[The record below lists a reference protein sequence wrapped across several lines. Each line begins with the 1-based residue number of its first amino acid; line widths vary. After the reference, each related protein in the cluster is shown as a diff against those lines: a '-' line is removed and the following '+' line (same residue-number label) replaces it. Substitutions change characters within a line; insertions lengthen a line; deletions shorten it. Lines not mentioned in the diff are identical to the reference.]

1 MRHLW
6 IRGTVL
12 VLAVF
17 LFGLVGCHTGKEP
30 TAPTDTTATTE
41 SGEPETTLFETSDFS
56 EGTVPS
62 DAVTME
68 GESETTV
75 CDHEYIETSEEATC
89 TENGKRVTA
98 CAKCGQILTSEVLPA
113 TGHAYETTT
122 IDATCTADG
131 AKVTACSKCGDRSTE
146 VISATGHAYE
156 TTTTDATCTVDGAKV
171 TTCSKCGDSS
181 TEIIPALGHDKTTK
195 TTVKATCTEKGKKVT
210 TCSRCDYTKT
220 DSIKAKGH
228 DLKTATIAATCTED
242 GSSVTTCSRCD
253 HYESSVI
260 PTMGHDLKTATT
272 AATCTEDGS
281 SVTTCSRCDHYES
294 SVIPA
299 TGHGYGEDHR
309 CDGCGKREPI
319 EVIVL
324 AGQSNAVGVG
334 HSMYL
339 SKHFDWREARR
350 FRDGYEN
357 VRIRFYAHNQKNT
370 ALEPVRLGCA
380 ELNRDTFGPEVGMAD
395 YLTMNYPGREFVI
408 VKCAF
413 GSTTLYHD
421 WAGPADRYQ
430 TAADGS
436 TVRPVG
442 GDFNREAGW
451 CLDELYALLDETLR
465 DLEEEGYAPCVRAF
479 CWMQGEGDSLS
490 SARAAAYGGLYR
502 RMLASFDETYA
513 SYLNNCVYVDGGIS
527 TIWKY
532 YREINAFKA
541 SFAAEAENRFY
552 IDTIAE
558 GLTTNNEPEG
568 APDIYHYDSDS
579 VIKLGRLFASRIP
592 LD

>member
-1 MRHLW
+1 MKRIAL
-6 IRGTVL
+6 GFVCLCLT
-12 VLAVF
+12 AVF
-17 LFGLVGCHTGKEP
+17 LLCFAGC
-30 TAPTDTTATTE
+30 TAEAEDGIATEDRITSAMETLIIGVPTTE
-41 SGEPETTLFETSDFS
+41 SEETVPETT
-56 EGTVPS
+56 VPDTTEPDTTGS
-62 DAVTME
+62 DAADSETTAVETIE
-68 GESETTV
+68 PEATESETTIPET
-75 CDHEYIETSEEATC
+75 DSPETS
-89 TENGKRVTA
+89 
-98 CAKCGQILTSEVLPA
+98 CAHSYEV
-113 TGHAYETTT
+113 
-122 IDATCTADG
+122 
-131 AKVTACSKCGDRSTE
+131 
-146 VISATGHAYE
+146 
-156 TTTTDATCTVDGAKV
+156 V
-171 TTCSKCGDSS
+171 TT
-181 TEIIPALGHDKTTK
+181 A
-195 TTVKATCTEKGKKVT
+195 ATCTEKGKTVTTCSRCGDSKTETISAMGHDYKTTTTAATCTEDGKTVTTCSRCGDSKTETISAMGHDYKTTTTAATCTAEGNMVT
-210 TCSRCDYTKT
+210 TCSRCDHYETSVIPT
-220 DSIKAKGH
+220 MGH
-228 DLKTATIAATCTED
+228 DLKTTVTTATCTED
-242 GSSVTTCSRCD
+242 GRSVTTCSRCD
-253 HYESSVI
+253 HYETSV
-260 PTMGHDLKTATT
+260 L
-272 AATCTEDGS
+272 
-281 SVTTCSRCDHYES
+281 
-294 SVIPA
+294 PA
-299 TGHGYGEDHR
+299 TGHAYGEDHR
-309 CDGCGKREPI
+309 CGGCDKQKPI

-334 HSMYL
+334 HSAYL
-339 SKHFDWREARR
+339 SQHFDWREARR

-430 TAADGS
+430 MAADGS

-465 DLEEEGYAPCVRAF
+465 DLEEEGYEPTVRAF
-479 CWMQGEGDSLS
+479 CWMQGEGDSLT
-490 SARAAAYGGLYR
+490 SAHAAAYGGLYR
-502 RMLASFDETYA
+502 RMLAAFDETYA
-513 SYLNNCVYVDGGIS
+513 SYMSNCVYVDGGIS

-558 GLTTNNEPEG
+558 GLTTHNEPEG

-579 VIKLGRLFASRIP
+579 VIKLGRLFAACIP
-592 LD
+592 IDGT